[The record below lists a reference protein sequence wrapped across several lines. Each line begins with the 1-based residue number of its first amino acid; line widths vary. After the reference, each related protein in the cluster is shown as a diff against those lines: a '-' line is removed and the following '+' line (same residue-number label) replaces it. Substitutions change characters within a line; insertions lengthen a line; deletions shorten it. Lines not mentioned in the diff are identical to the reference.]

1 MLKERLQSIENL
13 MKDYN
18 HDDVTREILDLAY
31 DYNLE
36 YYTEDIVNT
45 DEIDDLVQTRLNDGG
60 WQGVACMLSEVN
72 YLNDEYYLIN
82 GYGNLEELTIEYLQC
97 VFDDLK
103 SSLLELIEE
112 EDKEETEE

>member
-1 MLKERLQSIENL
+1 MILNE
-13 MKDYN
+13 DFF
-18 HDDVTREILDLAY
+18 DDIK
-31 DYNLE
+31 
-36 YYTEDIVNT
+36 TEDIVNT

-103 SSLLELIEE
+103 GSLSELIEE

>member
-18 HDDVTREILDLAY
+18 HDDGAREILDLAY

-36 YYTEDIVNT
+36 YYTEDIINT
-45 DEIDDLVQTRLNDGG
+45 DEIDDLVQTRLNDSG

-103 SSLLELIEE
+103 SSLSELIEE
-112 EDKEETEE
+112 EDKEETKE